1 MTKTVTDKEPGDNTQ
16 SARNRIQA
24 RVVGGLL
31 CALALVAIT
40 FASTHWFSGEPVGAA
55 QAQSPG
61 QRPHILRPQLLKSES
76 YGESFTAVAELS
88 DGTYVLAQ
96 YVFTNAGFGD
106 GKGACRALVVRP
118 GQPGVNDAVR
128 VSRDKWNYSESEYR
142 LTVDQCQL
150 SAVEGRTRFLAQTKK
165 VTVDLNLAAMPSS
178 VQPPGHRVSVDD
190 EFYDAE
196 ILIPWAS
203 ATAKVTTASGTSELK
218 GTGYLDHTRSNTRLP
233 KVAMRWL
240 RFRGFRGAQPV
251 LAEVRY
257 SPSGQVSGW
266 TWARSVRASDR

>member
-1 MTKTVTDKEPGDNTQ
+1 MKKTVTDKEPGDHTQ
-16 SARNRIQA
+16 SARNRIRA
-24 RVVGGLL
+24 RVVGGLF
-31 CALALVAIT
+31 CIVALVAIT
-40 FASTHWFSGEPVGAA
+40 FASTHWFSGDPVGAA

-128 VSRDKWNYSESEYR
+128 VSRDKWSYSESEYR
-142 LTVDQCQL
+142 LTVDQCEL

-196 ILIPWAS
+196 ILIPWAN

-218 GTGYLDHTRSNTRLP
+218 GTGYLTIRARTHGYP
-233 KVAMRWL
+233 KSLCGGFGFVDFEGPNLFL
-240 RFRGFRGAQPV
+240 RR
-251 LAEVRY
+251 
-257 SPSGQVSGW
+257 
-266 TWARSVRASDR
+266 